1 MDHFTDIVTWWQAT
15 STGLDSEQDF
25 FIETDM
31 IAWFGVWIGNEMTTN
46 GRYPCMHTY
55 HGVVF
60 LSIHELPGEAVKGVW
75 DLATL

>member
-1 MDHFTDIVTWWQAT
+1 
-15 STGLDSEQDF
+15 
-25 FIETDM
+25 
-31 IAWFGVWIGNEMTTN
+31 
-46 GRYPCMHTY
+46 MHTY